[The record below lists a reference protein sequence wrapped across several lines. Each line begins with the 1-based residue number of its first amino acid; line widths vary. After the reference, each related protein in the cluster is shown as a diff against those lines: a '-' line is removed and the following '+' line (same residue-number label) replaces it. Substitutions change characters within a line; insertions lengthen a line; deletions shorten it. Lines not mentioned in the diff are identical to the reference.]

1 MTASALQTHTDTAH
15 VIFEIGTEEL
25 PALSLKA
32 ALDPFKQLLVD
43 ALAQARLTYDSL
55 DVYAT
60 PRRMTCDIGGLIR
73 QTSQQSSVVRGPA
86 AAIAFDAEGN
96 PTKAGL
102 GFVRSKGATFDDVVV
117 REEDGKS
124 YLFVEQVIASK
135 PASEILPEIFT
146 KVITDIPWP
155 RSQRWGSEH
164 VRFARP
170 VRWIL
175 SLMDDEIL
183 TFTFGDVTS
192 GNTTRGHRL
201 RADGDLVVAHADEYR
216 SVLESHFV
224 MLDPAAR
231 AASIKDQIAT
241 IEAQHNVVA
250 DLPAKVFD
258 EVVNLV
264 EWPEVMCA
272 HFDDEFLEV
281 PSEII
286 TDAMLEHQRYFP
298 LYTKDGQL
306 TSGFIITSNGDPA
319 YEQTIVDGNERVV
332 RARLSDAAFFYRE
345 DLKEPLEAY
354 VEKLEKVAFQE
365 QLGSVGD
372 KTKRIQAN
380 AGFFAKSAGLSSDD
394 VQVWAERAALLCKA
408 DLVTSAVVEFTSLQG
423 IMGGYYA
430 LAAGEHEEVARAITD
445 HYKPRFSG
453 DELPETTV
461 GKLVALADKMDTIC
475 GIFAIDA
482 APTGSSDPFAL
493 RRAALGIINILL
505 EMKSVPLKE
514 SLEFALKQFEHG
526 SVQFDADE
534 TLKKIGA
541 FFMTR
546 MAVMAKE
553 RGIAADTVSAVSAC
567 AQESVM
573 DPIEFF
579 ARAEALEEAR
589 AHKREVFDDL
599 ATAYARANNLT
610 DPACGTAYSEELLC
624 EAERDLIVQVKRV
637 QTEVNEAIEQRDYR
651 RSCEALATLK
661 TPIDRFFADV
671 HVMDA
676 DEKIKNNHFAV
687 LNTFV
692 AVFKNVADIGALAR
706 K

>member
-1 MTASALQTHTDTAH
+1 MTASALQTTTDTAH
-15 VIFEIGTEEL
+15 VVFEIGTEEL

-32 ALDPFKQLLVD
+32 ALNPFKQLLVD

-60 PRRMTCDIGGLIR
+60 PRRMTCDITGLIR
-73 QTSQQSSVVRGPA
+73 QTPEQSSIVRGPA

-102 GFVRSKGATFDDVVV
+102 GFVKSKGATLDDVVV

-124 YLFVEQVIASK
+124 YLFVEQVVPSK
-135 PASEILPEIFT
+135 SAAEILPEIFT
-146 KVITDIPWP
+146 KVIADIPWP

-175 SLMDDEIL
+175 SLMDDEVL
-183 TFTFGDVTS
+183 DLTFGDVTS

-201 RADGDLVVAHADEYR
+201 RADGDLVVAHADEYA
-216 SVLESHFV
+216 SVLEGHFV
-224 MLDPAAR
+224 MLDPAKR
-231 AASIKDQIAT
+231 AQAIKEQIAA
-241 IEAQHNVVA
+241 IEAKNNVIA

-306 TSGFIITSNGDPA
+306 TSGFIITSNGNPA

-345 DLKEPLEAY
+345 DLKQPLEAY
-354 VEKLEKVAFQE
+354 VEKLDKVAFQE

-380 AGFFAKSAGLSSDD
+380 AGFFAKSADLSDEVKS
-394 VQVWAERAALLCKA
+394 WAERAALLCKA

-430 LAAGEHEEVARAITD
+430 LAAGEHGEVARAVTD

-505 EMKSVPLKE
+505 EMKSVPLKA
-514 SLEFALKQFEHG
+514 SLEFALNQFEKS
-526 SVQFDADE
+526 SVQFDTEE
-534 TLKKIGA
+534 TLKKICA

-546 MAVMAKE
+546 MSVMAKE

-567 AQESVM
+567 AGQSVM

-610 DPACGTAYSEELLC
+610 DPACGTSYAEELLC
-624 EAERDLIVQVKRV
+624 EAERDLIAQVTRV
-637 QTEVNEAIEQRDYR
+637 QAGVDDAIAQRDYR

-661 TPIDRFFADV
+661 APIDRFFDEV
-671 HVMDA
+671 HVMDT